1 MEFLKLTTFGT
12 FLRDGYTAQ
21 TRNALP
27 SRRMA
32 QMGSAFEIL
41 RAYLQARAA
50 FTDEELD
57 FIQSMLV
64 PKTLASG
71 ETLQRAGDVAQYA
84 AFIAKGCLR
93 SYLIDQRGK
102 EHIVQ
107 FAPENWWLADNI
119 SLTEGTPSQYFIDSI
134 EDSEVLLI
142 DPTSHEQLVRK
153 IPGYA
158 DAFRKGLQRRA
169 AAREER
175 IVNTMSKS
183 AEERYLDFL
192 ATYPS
197 IVTRVPQWMLAS
209 YLGVSPETV
218 SRIRK
223 KLSRKSRL

>member
-1 MEFLKLTTFGT
+1 
-12 FLRDGYTAQ
+12 
-21 TRNALP
+21 
-27 SRRMA
+27 MA
-32 QMGSAFEIL
+32 QSDSAFEIL
-41 RAYLQARAA
+41 GAYLRARAA
-50 FTDEELD
+50 FTAEEFD
-57 FIQSMLV
+57 FI
-64 PKTLASG
+64 KTRFEKSGLGSG
-71 ETLQRAGDVAQYA
+71 EILQRAGEVAEHA

-93 SYLIDQRGK
+93 SYLIDPKGK

-142 DPTSHEQLVRK
+142 DPPSHERLVEK

-169 AAREER
+169 TAREER

-197 IVTRVPQWMLAS
+197 IVTRVPQWMMAS